1 MSESRVDKNKWS
13 HKLHQLQKR
22 LFRTDNRE
30 HDTHEKDGKRRGQLK
45 KIKDRL
51 YNKHTTK

>member
-1 MSESRVDKNKWS
+1 MSLKRNDKNKWL

-22 LFRTDNRE
+22 IFRTDNKE

-45 KIKDRL
+45 RIKDRL
-51 YNKHTTK
+51 YGR